1 MSHNRLRDL
10 SALASLVHLQ
20 HLDASHNDIATDA
33 GLGTLTSCSWLSLS
47 HNASLADISQTGGL
61 PELMRLNVS
70 HCAISTL
77 RRLSNVPRLI
87 ELDASHNQIA
97 RIRECEFISECQLL
111 RTLVLKDNPLI
122 QEAEPAMSRLYIIA
136 RLPQLVTLNDQVM

>member
-47 HNASLADISQTGGL
+47 HNASL
-61 PELMRLNVS
+61 
-70 HCAISTL
+70 
-77 RRLSNVPRLI
+77 
-87 ELDASHNQIA
+87 
-97 RIRECEFISECQLL
+97 
-111 RTLVLKDNPLI
+111 
-122 QEAEPAMSRLYIIA
+122 
-136 RLPQLVTLNDQVM
+136 QLVCWREDTPSLLAALPPDVAATARPLDDVLEEERRQEDDTAGEELALLSVGLH